1 VSRCGTAFA
10 GAHGHSNRGAATPFA
25 VSIDLI
31 KARAHE
37 RARELAAELL
47 PNGREECGYWRT
59 GSIADDPGQSLA
71 VTLQGPDRG
80 MWCDYA
86 ASGPEGGGNLIQLA
100 ALVAFRGD
108 VGAAIAWLKSRLG
121 LDDMDP
127 GRLKKMAAEAVVARA
142 EAERQADVEAEAK
155 RRRALGLFL
164 AGKAIADSPVEH
176 YLKGR
181 GIDLRALG
189 KAPGALAF
197 HPEVWNVEA
206 HRRLPCM
213 LAAIVK
219 HSRHVAT
226 HRTWLAPDGKGGWT
240 KADLETP
247 KMVLGSFK
255 GGHIPLNK
263 GACRKTL
270 EEIDAG
276 LDVWASEGIEDGL
289 SAAIAKPGLRVVA
302 GVTLGNLGD
311 IELPA
316 QVGRFVIIGQR
327 DTNPKTL
334 AALEAAIARQ
344 QERGREVWL
353 TPPPAGGF
361 KDVNEALMT
370 VGQSGTLA
378 EGRAA

>member
-1 VSRCGTAFA
+1 MLAD
-10 GAHGHSNRGAATPFA
+10 HRGPRSFP
-25 VSIDLI
+25 IDI
-31 KARAHE
+31 EVTKARAHE
-37 RARELAAELL
+37 RVRELAAELL
-47 PNGREECGYWRT
+47 PNGREDCGYWRT
-59 GSIADDPGQSLA
+59 GSIADEPGQSLA

-86 ASGPEGGGNLIQLA
+86 ASGPEGGGNMIQLA
-100 ALVAFRGD
+100 AQVSFRGD
-108 VGAAIAWLKSRLG
+108 VGKALAWLNSRLG
-121 LDDMDP
+121 LDGLDP
-127 GRLKKMAAEAVVARA
+127 ARMAKVRA
-142 EAERQADVEAEAK
+142 EAAASRAENERQADVEAEAK

-164 AGKAIADSPVEH
+164 SGKAIADSPVEH

-189 KAPGALAF
+189 KAPGALAW

-219 HSRHVAT
+219 RGRHIAT

-270 EEIDAG
+270 EEIEDG

-289 SAAIAKPGLRVVA
+289 SVTLAKPGLRVVA

-311 IELPA
+311 IELPP

-334 AALEAAIARQ
+334 AAFEAAIARQ

-361 KDVNEALMT
+361 KDVNEALMK
-370 VGQSGTLA
+370 
-378 EGRAA
+378 EIAA